1 MACNCKK
8 KYDVFKKY
16 SDNPSDDVEKNNIF
30 WKILLFFCRIFLGIL
45 LAPLII
51 VIMLMLVFYV
61 IGCIIVDVD
70 PTINL
75 KIPFKK
81 KGNGRKQDL

>member
-1 MACNCKK
+1 MGCNCKK

-16 SDNPSDDVEKNNIF
+16 SDNPDGNDENTNIF
-30 WKILLFFCRIFLGIL
+30 WKIIVFIARFIFWIL

-51 VIMLMLVFYV
+51 VITVPFLVYIIICLMFGIEPVV
-61 IGCIIVDVD
+61 
-70 PTINL
+70 NL

-81 KGNGRKQDL
+81 KK